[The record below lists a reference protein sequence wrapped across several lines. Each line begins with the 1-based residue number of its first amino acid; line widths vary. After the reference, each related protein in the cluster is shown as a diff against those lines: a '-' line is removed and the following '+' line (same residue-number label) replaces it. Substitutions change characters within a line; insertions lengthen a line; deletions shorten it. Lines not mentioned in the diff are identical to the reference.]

1 MSVADATEDAFH
13 GTERFVLRRRL
24 GAGAFGVV
32 YEALDQERG
41 SPVALKTLRH
51 ASEEALYR
59 LKREFRALADIAHP
73 NLVSLYELLSDG
85 RQWFFTMEL
94 VEGRS
99 FHDHVRNRGDES
111 LSEYPDSP
119 GAMDSAE
126 DTQTAAPGD
135 ERAAVQHGRAPAS
148 EDPRPHFDAEGLRSA
163 LRQAAAGIRAL
174 HAAGKLHRDIKSSN
188 VLVTRSG
195 RVVLLDFGL
204 VTELELAAEEDHSLA
219 MAGTP
224 TYMSPEQG
232 AGKPTSE
239 ASDWYSLGVM
249 LYEAL
254 TGQSPFAGTSS
265 DIMREKQIREP
276 RPPRE
281 LVPGIPEDLDRLC
294 CELLRRDPRR
304 RPKGLQILQ
313 RLGGDPSHSDLPSP
327 SAASRRGSPFV
338 GRQVEL
344 GRLLE
349 AFRKVEKGQPLTV
362 ALHGDSGM
370 GKSALVRRFLDG
382 IRSSHPHAVI
392 LAGRCFERESV
403 PYKALDSLM
412 DSLSHRLKS
421 LPNSRVEALM
431 PRDIL
436 ALARL
441 FPVLRRVEAVAGAR

>member
-1 MSVADATEDAFH
+1 MPDADEDTFH
-13 GTERFVLRRRL
+13 GTERFVLSPPP

-32 YEALDQERG
+32 YEAFDQERG

-51 ASEEALYR
+51 TSEEALYR
-59 LKREFRALADIAHP
+59 LKNEFRALADIAHP

-99 FHDHVRNRGDES
+99 FHDHVRNMRDDA
-111 LSEYPDSP
+111 LSHYPESP
-119 GAMDSAE
+119 GVMDSVE
-126 DTQTAAPGD
+126 DTQATVPEDGKAAELPGPGL
-135 ERAAVQHGRAPAS
+135 RS
-148 EDPRPHFDAEGLRSA
+148 EDPPPRFDPECLRSA

-188 VLVTRSG
+188 VLVTHSG

-204 VTELELAAEEDHSLA
+204 VTDLGLAAEDDHSLV

-224 TYMSPEQG
+224 TYMAPEQG

-254 TGQSPFAGTSS
+254 TGRSPFAGSAS
-265 DIMREKQIREP
+265 DIMREKQVREP

-294 CELLRRDPRR
+294 CELLRREPRR
-304 RPKGLQILQ
+304 RPSGLEILQ
-313 RLGGDPSHSDLPSP
+313 RLGGEPSP
-327 SAASRRGSPFV
+327 SDLSPPVPASRRGSPFV
-338 GRQVEL
+338 GRHAEL
-344 GRLLE
+344 ARLQGGVPQGGAGAGRDGRSPRRLGNGQERARAAL
-349 AFRKVEKGQPLTV
+349 FRRDPFE
-362 ALHGDSGM
+362 
-370 GKSALVRRFLDG
+370 
-382 IRSSHPHAVI
+382 SSPRLI

-403 PYKALDSLM
+403 PYKALDSLI
-412 DSLSHRLKS
+412 DALSHHLKS
-421 LPNSRVEALM
+421 LPNARVEALM
-431 PRDIL
+431 PRTFS
-436 ALARL
+436 RW
-441 FPVLRRVEAVAGAR
+441 RG